1 MTILI
6 LGHTGK
12 IGSFLFEK
20 LVKTEHSLITLGR
33 SKNKSDIFYDFDK
46 KEGDLHKLENLKI
59 DLVLNAMGKL
69 PKHKADQ
76 LKYSNANFEALKIL
90 QKYLNR
96 STKIVQLST
105 ISVYGEEVTDR
116 AVKETDEIK
125 PKNNYAITKLQ
136 AEEFIIKN
144 FKNHWVFRIP
154 PVYNDLN
161 DKILYKRIILNKM
174 VEIIFNGDK
183 QKHSYCS
190 LSRIHEVIAT
200 GCIKTILP
208 YGIYNLADKN
218 HISIKKIK
226 SKNNI
231 RSLIKIPV
239 SSRVFLISRDL
250 FRFLKI
256 NSISE
261 KINEIYY
268 KTCTSNLYCTEKL
281 EKYI

>member
-33 SKNKSDIFYDFDK
+33 SKNKSDIFHDFDK
-46 KEGDLHKLENLKI
+46 NEGDLHKLENLKI
-59 DLVLNAMGKL
+59 DLIINALGKL
-69 PKHKADQ
+69 PKNKSNQ
-76 LKYSNANFEALKIL
+76 LEYSNANIEALKIL
-90 QKYLNR
+90 RKYLNR
-96 STKIVQLST
+96 NTQIVQLST

-136 AEEFIIKN
+136 AEEFIIEN
-144 FKNHWVFRIP
+144 FRNHWVFRIP

-161 DKILYKRIILNKM
+161 DKILHKRIILNKI

-208 YGIYNLADKN
+208 YGIYNLADKD

-226 SKNNI
+226 TRHYT
-231 RSLIKIPV
+231 RSLVRIPV
-239 SSRVFLISRDL
+239 SSSVFLICRDL

-256 NSISE
+256 DFISE

>member
-1 MTILI
+1 MTILL

-12 IGSFLFEK
+12 IGSFLYNN
-20 LVKTEHSLITLGR
+20 LIKTEDTVVTLGR

-46 KEGDLHKLENLKI
+46 KEGELYKLENLKI
-59 DLVLNAMGKL
+59 DLVINAIGKL
-69 PKHKADQ
+69 PKHKAAQ
-76 LKYSNANFEALKIL
+76 LEYSNANIDVLEIL

-96 STKIVQLST
+96 ETKIVQLST
-105 ISVYGEEVTDR
+105 ISIYGEEVTDR
-116 AVKETDEIK
+116 AVKESDKIK
-125 PKNNYAITKLQ
+125 PKNNYAITKLH

-144 FKNHWVFRIP
+144 FTNYWIFRIP
-154 PVYNDLN
+154 PVYENLN
-161 DKILYKRIILNKM
+161 DKILHKRIILNKT
-174 VEIIFNGDK
+174 VEVIFDRDK

-190 LSRIHEVIAT
+190 LSRMYEVISI
-200 GCIKTILP
+200 GCVKTILP

-218 HISIKKIK
+218 HLTIKEIK
-226 SKNNI
+226 SRKNTN
-231 RSLIKIPV
+231 SLFKIPV
-239 SSRVFLISRDL
+239 SSTVFLISRDL

-268 KTCTSNLYCTEKL
+268 KTCTSNLYSTEKL